1 MKTSF
6 ICWILLI
13 VVPIWGAQGQSKIY
27 DTNEPEIGVVEHLGD
42 TLPMDLLFNNEKGE
56 NVRLGDV
63 INKPTIITLVY
74 FDCPGLCSP
83 LLDGVSEVMEKMDL
97 KLGTDYDVL
106 TVSFN
111 TADTPERAVEK
122 KQNFLRKRS
131 KEEAEHW
138 GYLTGDSANISQLV
152 EAIGFKYKKAGNDW
166 IHAAVITVVS
176 PGGKITRYLYGT
188 HFLPFDVTM
197 AIGEAAKGIPR
208 PTINR
213 VLEFCFSYDPSG
225 RRYVLDVTKVSG
237 IIILFIGLVVFI
249 TLIIRSRT
257 KKRKKESQLT
267 NS

>member
-1 MKTSF
+1 MKMANYF
-6 ICWILLI
+6 WILMILL
-13 VVPIWGAQGQSKIY
+13 PIYGLQGQSPIY
-27 DTNEPEIGVVEHLGD
+27 DTSEPEIGVVEHLGD
-42 TLPMDLLFNNEKGE
+42 TLPMDLMFNNEKGE

-106 TVSFN
+106 TISFN

-138 GYLTGDSANISQLV
+138 GYLTGDSANITQLV
-152 EAIGFKYKKAGNDW
+152 DAIGFRYKKAGNDW

-176 PGGKITRYLYGT
+176 PDGKITRYLYGT

-237 IIILFIGLVVFI
+237 VIILFIGLVVFI

-257 KKRKKESQLT
+257 KKHKNESQPT

>member
-1 MKTSF
+1 MKKPIYF
-6 ICWILLI
+6 WILFFLLPMFT
-13 VVPIWGAQGQSKIY
+13 VQGQSKIY
-27 DTNEPEIGVVEHLGD
+27 DTNEPAIGVVEHLGD
-42 TLPMDLLFNNEKGE
+42 TLPMELVFNNERGE

-83 LLDGVSEVMEKMDL
+83 LLDGVSEVMEQMDL
-97 KLGTDYDVL
+97 TLGTDYDVL

-111 TADTPERAVEK
+111 TNDTPERATEK

-131 KEEAEHW
+131 KEQSEHW
-138 GYLTGDSANISQLV
+138 VYLTGDSANITRLV
-152 EAIGFKYKKAGNDW
+152 DAIGFKYKKAGNDW

-188 HFLPFDVTM
+188 RFLPFDVSM
-197 AIGEAAKGIPR
+197 AISEAAKGIPR
-208 PTINR
+208 PTINK
-213 VLEFCFSYDPSG
+213 VLEFCFSYDPAG

-237 IIILFIGLVVFI
+237 IIILFIGLVLFI
-249 TLIIRSRT
+249 TLIIRSRNR
-257 KKRKKESQLT
+257 KRKKDSQPA

>member
-1 MKTSF
+1 M
-6 ICWILLI
+6 LVLP
-13 VVPIWGAQGQSKIY
+13 VVATMAQSDIY
-27 DTNEPEIGVVEHLGD
+27 DSNEPEIGVAEHLGD
-42 TLPMDLLFNNEKGE
+42 TLPMDLIFNNEQGE

-83 LLDGVSEVMEKMDL
+83 LLDGVSEVMEQMDL
-97 KLGTDYDVL
+97 TLGTDYDVL

-111 TADTPERAVEK
+111 TEDTPERAVEK
-122 KQNFLRKRS
+122 KQNFLKKRS
-131 KEEAEHW
+131 LEQAEHW
-138 GYLTGDSANISQLV
+138 VYLTGDSANIAQLV
-152 EAIGFKYKKAGNDW
+152 DAIGFKYKKAGNDW

-176 PGGKITRYLYGT
+176 PTGKITRYLYGT
-188 HFLPFDVTM
+188 RFLPFDVKM
-197 AIGEAAKGIPR
+197 AIGEAAKGISR

-237 IIILFIGLVVFI
+237 IVILFVGLVIFI
-249 TLIIRSRT
+249 TLIIRSRN
-257 KKRKKESQLT
+257 KKRKNESQST